1 MKKLLLLLSLFISV
15 NTFADISR
23 STVFNFNDPSHL
35 TPSITPASFAGG
47 VISINNVVFAN
58 GLIEISFDRID
69 PSWVVGAQIFSYQ
82 DPDNLEFSYYLR
94 VTNGTKI
101 RVKALN
107 GSTLNRITFSD
118 LSIVGS
124 LGLDP
129 DSPNVGAQSN
139 MGKVWD
145 ANGAVTSEVVFRD
158 YVNLSEIHKMT
169 VEYTEPSAVLT
180 PVWTNYVNGG
190 TIPAFESFNL
200 RFRSPITLQS
210 SSSIRVSHIS
220 QEKDNSSRQFLKKAN
235 FISEDSLEVTTSGD
249 TLKIKLKSPITTDD
263 TVKVT
268 IDARAIRISDG
279 YENAALSYT
288 IPVRELRSTF
298 VCESVDPAPGRVT
311 EIPNPIKLKF
321 SKPILLDEEKTEVI
335 VFKGD
340 EPFFA
345 THLTKDADDEEE
357 MTALISYS
365 GHYTDN
371 GVYRFVIKEGA
382 VHTTFLGTSIEDQS
396 DRWNP
401 ADTLVYEISDEP
413 EPEPEPEPQ
422 PEDSETMKAAKQ
434 LLTISGVGYPADD
447 APART
452 ELKNL
457 TEAEEAPADDDI
469 KAAIQAFYAETKVT
483 LPTKDEWYQIV
494 GVNSENESIYV
505 TLEDE
510 GTRASVSK
518 DKAKAANFQA
528 VAVDDEANTVVF
540 ATKDGKFLRVLSALP
555 NYDKTSASNLTD
567 EQSDVNKLVFDK
579 FTAQSL
585 NNEAITDSIMF
596 GKFTMKGQ
604 LGKNQRTGTDDEAYA
619 CLNYTNQGSIS
630 TEAHNDNELFLFV
643 VNNSHAFIIKP
654 ASEPTEDL
662 ITPVVSLEKDSIG
675 TDTETLKLSFKN
687 VDKVLLKDVS
697 KAYFKLQEKDS
708 VVATTAPKILTAIEN
723 SDNEF
728 IVHVNGLQKNT
739 YELVMPAGTFDF
751 SKNDKGVEDKPL
763 KVDFKIDSGSNNP
776 LPAGVQ
782 TYYEF
787 FWLEQVQ
794 RNNANIDYI
803 ADYELNDF
811 TIVANKDTII
821 VVKAAESSSSG
832 AVEIDTIH
840 TDLGLYP
847 IFTKTVRIAFYY
859 TNETVATG
867 HFELIGDMS
876 AYGYEHFEGMKLVL
890 DTPIEAGMLDGH
902 EGQYS
907 YVVEAGS
914 FGNTNYG
921 RYLQDASSVEISD
934 CMLNKRFVL
943 NVLVDNEKAKQR
955 IDKIDNVNRGTH
967 QTVVFDLQGRRH
979 TGALKPGL
987 YIIDGKKR
995 VVK

>member
-1 MKKLLLLLSLFISV
+1 MKKILLLLSLLISV
-15 NTFADISR
+15 YAQADIAR
-23 STVFNFNDPSHL
+23 SVSFNFY
-35 TPSITPASFAGG
+35 TPTQLNPPITPEAGSG
-47 VISINNVVFAN
+47 QVVNINDVVFSN
-58 GLIEISFDRID
+58 GHIQISFDRSD
-69 PSWVVGAQIFSYQ
+69 SSWVIGAQIFTFEHPYTH
-82 DPDNLEFSYYLR
+82 DFSYYLR
-94 VTNGTKI
+94 LTNGTKLI
-101 RVKALN
+101 VRSTN
-107 GSTLNRITFSD
+107 GSTIKKIYFTEESG
-118 LSIVGS
+118 STQTSSVGS
-124 LGLDP
+124 LDLDET
-129 DSPNVGAQSN
+129 SKVGVQSN
-139 MGKVWD
+139 LNKEWD
-145 ANGAVTSEVVFRD
+145 AAGANVSQVIFHNHSKIST
-158 YVNLSEIHKMT
+158 IQKMI
-169 VEYTEPSAVLT
+169 VEYSEPSSVLH
-180 PVWTNYVNGG
+180 PVWSNYANHA
-190 TIPAFESFNL
+190 TIPEFSQFNL
-200 RFRSPITLQS
+200 RFNNPITLQNAA
-210 SSSIRVSHIS
+210 SIRVNH
-220 QEKDNSSRQFLKKAN
+220 KDGNLTPLVSA
-235 FISEDSLEVTTSGD
+235 SGD
-249 TLKIKLKSPITTDD
+249 TLKIGLAQPIATDD
-263 TVKVT
+263 SVWVS
-268 IDARAIRISDG
+268 IDSRAIRTSEG
-279 YENAALSYT
+279 YENVALDYVFR
-288 IPVRELRSTF
+288 IHEIRSTF
-298 VCESVDPAPGRVT
+298 NCESITPAPGHVT
-311 EIPNPIKLKF
+311 EVPNTIKLKF
-321 SKPILLDEEKTEVI
+321 PKPIKLNKDKCEVVVFKDNDPLFADSLLLD
-335 VFKGD
+335 
-340 EPFFA
+340 A
-345 THLTKDADDEEE
+345 TDEEG
-357 MTALISYS
+357 MTAVLTFN
-365 GHYTDN
+365 GHYTAL
-371 GVYRFVIKEGA
+371 GTYRFEIEEGA
-382 VHTTFLGTSIEDQS
+382 VHTTFYGTSFEEVY
-396 DRWNP
+396 DRWN
-401 ADTLVYEISDEP
+401 AAISMEYEISNEP

-434 LLTISGVGYPADD
+434 LLTVSGVGYPADD

-452 ELKNL
+452 ALRDKI
-457 TEAEEAPADDDI
+457 EAEEAPADDDI

-494 GVNSENESIYV
+494 GVNSENDSIYV

-518 DKAKAANFQA
+518 NKAKAAMFQA
-528 VAVDDEANTVVF
+528 TAVDNEANTVVF
-540 ATKDGKFLRVLSALP
+540 ATKDGKFLHVLSALP

-995 VVK
+995 VIK

>member
-158 YVNLSEIHKMT
+158 YVNQSEIHKMT

-180 PVWTNYVNGG
+180 PVWTNYVDGG

-210 SSSIRVSHIS
+210 SSSIRMSHKGGNLS
-220 QEKDNSSRQFLKKAN
+220 PV
-235 FISEDSLEVTTSGD
+235 VTTSGD
-249 TLKIKLKSPITTDD
+249 TLKIGLATPITTDD

-268 IDARAIRISDG
+268 IGARAISLSDG
-279 YENAALSYT
+279 YENSALSYT
-288 IPVRELRSTF
+288 IAVHELRSTF
-298 VCESVDPAPGRVT
+298 ECESVDPAPGRVT

-321 SKPILLDEEKTEVI
+321 PKPILLDEEKTEVI

-340 EPFFA
+340 DPLFA
-345 THLTKDADDEEE
+345 THLIKDADDEEG

-371 GVYRFVIKEGA
+371 GVYRFIIKEGA
-382 VHTTFLGTSIEDQS
+382 VHTTFLGTSFEDQF

-401 ADTLVYEISDEP
+401 ADTLVYEISNEP

-434 LLTISGVGYPADD
+434 LLTVSGVGYPSED

-452 ELKNL
+452 ALKNL
-457 TEAEEAPADDDI
+457 TEAEETPADDDI

-494 GVNSENESIYV
+494 GVNSENDSIYV
-505 TLEDE
+505 TLEED
-510 GTRASVSK
+510 GARASVSK
-518 DKAKAANFQA
+518 NKAKAAMFQA

-540 ATKDGKFLRVLSALP
+540 ATKDGKYLHVLSALP
-555 NYDKTSASNLTD
+555 NYDKTSASNLTG
-567 EQSDVNKLVFDK
+567 EQTDVNKLVFDK

-596 GKFTMKGQ
+596 GKFTMKGL
-604 LGKNQRTGTDDEAYA
+604 LGTNEDTETDDVAYA
-619 CLNYTNQGSIS
+619 RLNYAEQGRIS
-630 TEAHNDNELFLFV
+630 TALNVSLSFAADK
-643 VNNSHAFIIKP
+643 SHAFIIKS

-662 ITPVVSLEKDSIG
+662 IDPVVLLEKDSIG
-675 TDTETLKLSFKN
+675 TDKETLTLHFYN
-687 VDKVLLKDVS
+687 VTKVLLKDVS
-697 KAYFKLQEKDS
+697 LPYFKLQEKDS
-708 VVATTAPKILTAIEN
+708 VVTTTAPKILTAIEN

-728 IVHVNGLQKNT
+728 LIHVNGLQTNA
-739 YELVMPAGTFDF
+739 YELVMPVGTFDF
-751 SKNDKGVEDKPL
+751 SKNAKGVQDKKL
-763 KVDFKIDSGSNNP
+763 TVAFKIGAGGGDTPDDP
-776 LPAGVQ
+776 LPDGFMLYNAIS
-782 TYYEF
+782 
-787 FWLEQVQ
+787 WLQEID
-794 RNNANIDYI
+794 RIESRIDYV

-811 TIVANKDTII
+811 ILFNDMDTII
-821 VVKAAESSSSG
+821 IEKNDGYLGELVPR
-832 AVEIDTIH
+832 DTLI
-840 TDLGLYP
+840 TGYGLYADP
-847 IFTKTVRIAFYY
+847 NKQVRIAFYF
-859 TNETVATG
+859 TDETIATG
-867 HFELIGDMS
+867 HFEPIPDMS
-876 AYGYEHFEGMKLVL
+876 VYGYQYSQGIRLVL
-890 DTPIEAGMLDGH
+890 DNPIEKGLLDGRG
-902 EGQYS
+902 GQYS
-907 YVVEAGS
+907 YVVPAG
-914 FGNTNYG
+914 TYG
-921 RYLQDASSVEISD
+921 DSRFAKYLQDPTSISPSECKTNKHIALSV
-934 CMLNKRFVL
+934 M
-943 NVLVDNEKAKQR
+943 VDNEKAQQR
-955 IDKIDNVNRGTH
+955 VDGIKGVKVDGSKH
-967 QTVVFDLQGRRH
+967 QVYDLQGRRYNG
-979 TGALKPGL
+979 TLKPGL

-995 VVK
+995 VIR